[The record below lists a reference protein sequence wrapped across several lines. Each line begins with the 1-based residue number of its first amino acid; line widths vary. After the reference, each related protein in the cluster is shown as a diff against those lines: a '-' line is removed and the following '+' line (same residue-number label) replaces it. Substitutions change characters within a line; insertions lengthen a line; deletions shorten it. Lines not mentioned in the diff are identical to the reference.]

1 MKLRFRNEMT
11 QRIMEKK
18 LKNTVEKSV
27 KNEAG
32 GLEIIKEY
40 EFKPEVIRPNQA
52 PELIDYIRVVEV
64 KAKKGTY
71 VKENQIE
78 AVLKNYEDVSYTNTI
93 EEVGTDTETL
103 EKNQTKYINLIGEKT
118 KVTQFY
124 KTKPY
129 EVKGHSFIFN
139 APNYILEDGDLIE
152 KDLFNVAYK
161 ITRNTENEIIYNSLI
176 KEPLKNIEITPEKT
190 SEQVQT
196 ELKGFFDLAKSK
208 NKYVYM
214 TLNLLSN
221 FERLSKKLNTPLI
234 TDNPNIL
241 GGKLLCGIP
250 IIAFSNEVLKPYN
263 KKELLICGDL
273 YNSFDLIKNK
283 EYGFDFSKAAAF
295 DLNMATFR
303 ILQNY
308 DFKEEKE
315 NLSIAQITII

>member
-1 MKLRFRNEMT
+1 
-11 QRIMEKK
+11 
-18 LKNTVEKSV
+18 
-27 KNEAG
+27 
-32 GLEIIKEY
+32 
-40 EFKPEVIRPNQA
+40 
-52 PELIDYIRVVEV
+52 
-64 KAKKGTY
+64 
-71 VKENQIE
+71 
-78 AVLKNYEDVSYTNTI
+78 
-93 EEVGTDTETL
+93 
-103 EKNQTKYINLIGEKT
+103 
-118 KVTQFY
+118 
-124 KTKPY
+124 
-129 EVKGHSFIFN
+129 
-139 APNYILEDGDLIE
+139 
-152 KDLFNVAYK
+152 
-161 ITRNTENEIIYNSLI
+161 
-176 KEPLKNIEITPEKT
+176 
-190 SEQVQT
+190 
-196 ELKGFFDLAKSK
+196 
-208 NKYVYM
+208 M